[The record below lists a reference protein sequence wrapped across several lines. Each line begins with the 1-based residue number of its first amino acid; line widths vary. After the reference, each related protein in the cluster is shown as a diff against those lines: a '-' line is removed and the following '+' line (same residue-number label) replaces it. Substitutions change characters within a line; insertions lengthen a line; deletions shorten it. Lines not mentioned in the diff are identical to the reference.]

1 MKKLLALLLCL
12 VMVLGLGTTAFA
24 ADAKSNDIVIL
35 HTDDVHCGVTDGMGY
50 AGVAA
55 YKAEM
60 QQTHNYVALV
70 DCGDAIQ
77 GETVGTLSAGAY
89 IVDIMNETG
98 YDFAAFGNHEFD
110 YKLPQLAKLTKQ
122 AKYEYLACNFT
133 WRWSTAATRFR
144 ARLSAPFLPA
154 LTSSTS

>member
-60 QQTHNYVALV
+60 LKTHNYVALV
-70 DCGDAIQ
+70 DCGDAI
-77 GETVGTLSAGAY
+77 
-89 IVDIMNETG
+89 
-98 YDFAAFGNHEFD
+98 
-110 YKLPQLAKLTKQ
+110 
-122 AKYEYLACNFT
+122 
-133 WRWSTAATRFR
+133 
-144 ARLSAPFLPA
+144 
-154 LTSSTS
+154 

>member
-60 QQTHNYVALV
+60 LKTHNYVALV
-70 DCGDAIQ
+70 DCGAKRNILRSLLERGCIVFGDKYLPVSDSYKDRVRQYVADRM
-77 GETVGTLSAGAY
+77 LS
-89 IVDIMNETG
+89 
-98 YDFAAFGNHEFD
+98 
-110 YKLPQLAKLTKQ
+110 Q
-122 AKYEYLACNFT
+122 
-133 WRWSTAATRFR
+133 
-144 ARLSAPFLPA
+144 
-154 LTSSTS
+154 